1 MKVVDMKTWNAN
13 KEYDEEQERLDNIKY
28 IVDHKKESELKKQ
41 MEKVA
46 REKKLKHIIK

>member
-13 KEYDEEQERLDNIKY
+13 KEYNKKQERLDNIKY

-41 MEKVA
+41 NGKSCS
-46 REKKLKHIIK
+46 